1 MQTGPNIEE
10 TRYLAES
17 VSIPVV
23 ASGGVSTKEDIYNLL
38 KIEKYG
44 VVGVITGKAIYSGTL
59 DFKDAV
65 RISKQKHANH

>member
-1 MQTGPNIEE
+1 MKKI
-10 TRYLAES
+10 
-17 VSIPVV
+17 VK
-23 ASGGVSTKEDIYNLL
+23 TKEDIYNLL

-65 RISKQKHANH
+65 RISKQKNANH